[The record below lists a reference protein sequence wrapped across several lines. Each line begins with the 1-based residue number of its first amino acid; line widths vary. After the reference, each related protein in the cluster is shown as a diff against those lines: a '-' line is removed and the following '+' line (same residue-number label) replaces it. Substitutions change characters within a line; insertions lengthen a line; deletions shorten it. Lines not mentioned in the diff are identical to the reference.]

1 VGHSSKRRM
10 AAAAVGVEGGCLDPT
25 VIELHVGGTLDLE
38 VETARRKKLRTG
50 STTGAS
56 TVMNPN
62 VLGLGFKI

>member
-1 VGHSSKRRM
+1 M

-38 VETARRKKLRTG
+38 VETARRKKPRTG
-50 STTGAS
+50 LTTGAS